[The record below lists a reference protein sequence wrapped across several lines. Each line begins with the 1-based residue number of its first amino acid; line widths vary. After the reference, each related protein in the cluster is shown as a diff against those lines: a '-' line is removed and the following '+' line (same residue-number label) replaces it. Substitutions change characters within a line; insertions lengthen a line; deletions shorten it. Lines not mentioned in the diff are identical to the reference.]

1 VNLATSITV
10 FLASLAGSVHCAA
23 MCGGFVAA
31 YASGEDERPLARATA
46 HLAYNG
52 GRLVTY
58 LGLGAVAGTVGRA
71 LDLAGSAV
79 GIAHVAAV
87 ATAVALLVS
96 GIVALVPKTA
106 LVRLGRGPSRGLAS
120 RLTPLFQRFRGKPPR
135 VRALVLGLSSTLL
148 PCGWLYAFAALAAS
162 TGGAFDG
169 AWLMAAFWLGSLPVM
184 LGVGVSLQT
193 IFRRFA
199 RPLARLR
206 PVLVIG
212 VGAIALLS
220 RLQLPAFAAGSSGAM
235 PAASA
240 PPNAD
245 DCPCHRARG
254 ASPELLEGFTPQ
266 SSAGA
271 VP

>member
-1 VNLATSITV
+1 MNAATWASV
-10 FLASLAGSVHCAA
+10 FVASLLGSVHCAA

-31 YASGEDERPLARATA
+31 YASGEDPRPLARATA

-79 GIAHVAAV
+79 GVAHIAAV
-87 ATAVALLVS
+87 ATAAALLVS
-96 GIVALVPKTA
+96 GIVALVPKPA
-106 LVRLGRGPSRGLAS
+106 FVRLGRGPSRGLAS
-120 RLTPLFQRFRGKPPR
+120 RLTPLFQRFRSKPPH

-162 TGGAFDG
+162 TGGALDG
-169 AWLMAAFWLGSLPVM
+169 AWLMAAFWLGSLPIM
-184 LGVGVSLQT
+184 LGVGVSVQT

-206 PVLVIG
+206 PALVIG

-220 RLQLPAFAAGSSGAM
+220 RLPLPAFAA
-235 PAASA
+235 SA
-240 PPNAD
+240 PGSTPQASSPQNAD
-245 DCPCHRARG
+245 DCPCHRARAAADPLDG
-254 ASPELLEGFTPQ
+254 SAPK

-271 VP
+271 RP